1 MPDVTAEWEVVCA
14 SVLRTQAA
22 TSPASMR
29 PVAQNANRPRHHRN
43 RVASKAFPHEAGYAR
58 FEKSQPSL
66 CRSKA
71 ERRLSW
77 VRREFAI
84 CAHLACL
91 GQARTVKPRLFSG
104 PLHGLHLPHRSHSRS
119 GTHRS
124 KNRRAGRRRHTFC
137 SRMRSPC
144 RSHTRWYRREDPGF

>member
-43 RVASKAFPHEAGYAR
+43 RVALKAFPHEAGYGR

-77 VRREFAI
+77 VSREFAI

-91 GQARTVKPRLFSG
+91 GQAPTVKPRLFSG
-104 PLHGLHLPHRSHSRS
+104 PLHGLYLPHRSHSRS